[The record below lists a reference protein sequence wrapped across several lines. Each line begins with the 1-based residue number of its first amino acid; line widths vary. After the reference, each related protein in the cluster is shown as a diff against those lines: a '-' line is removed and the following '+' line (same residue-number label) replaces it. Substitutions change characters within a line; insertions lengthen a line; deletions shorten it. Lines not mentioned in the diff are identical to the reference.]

1 MAILPAS
8 LLCGGVCV
16 IENLPR
22 IDDVLILRDIFSE
35 MGVDVSLEGD
45 RMTVDSSRM
54 TNHKADFELV
64 SCMRAS
70 YYLLGGYAG
79 PLRSGGDRPAG
90 GCDIGNRPIDLHIKG
105 MEALGAK
112 TCIEGGILRA
122 EAPNGLTGAD
132 VYLDFAS
139 VGATINIMIAA
150 ARATGQTGL
159 SPMPPGAPR
168 RGRGQFPQLHG
179 G

>member
-1 MAILPAS
+1 MERLQINGGRRLEGTVTVSGAKNAAVAILPAS

-70 YYLLGGYAG
+70 YYLLGAMLGRFGRRRSPCPAAATLETG
-79 PLRSGGDRPAG
+79 PSTCTSRAWRPWVQRPASRG
-90 GCDIGNRPIDLHIKG
+90 AFSGRRPPTD
-105 MEALGAK
+105 
-112 TCIEGGILRA
+112 
-122 EAPNGLTGAD
+122 
-132 VYLDFAS
+132 
-139 VGATINIMIAA
+139 
-150 ARATGQTGL
+150 
-159 SPMPPGAPR
+159 
-168 RGRGQFPQLHG
+168 
-179 G
+179 

>member
-1 MAILPAS
+1 MERLQINGGRRLEGTVTVSGAKNAAVAILPAS

-70 YYLLGGYAG
+70 YYLLGAMLGRFGRAEIAL
-79 PLRSGGDRPAG
+79 PG
-90 GCDIGNRPIDLHIKG
+90 GCDTRQN
-105 MEALGAK
+105 AK
-112 TCIEGGILRA
+112 KSGE
-122 EAPNGLTGAD
+122 N
-132 VYLDFAS
+132 F
-139 VGATINIMIAA
+139 
-150 ARATGQTGL
+150 
-159 SPMPPGAPR
+159 
-168 RGRGQFPQLHG
+168 
-179 G
+179 